1 MWRLLSA
8 KLERSGVPPG
18 RAEFSDSAQDRSS
31 TSQGGVSEVLPRAS
45 LPASSSSPPV
55 SQPPYHTDP
64 SESEARGGGGL
75 WKSRFQIHLR
85 QWVRTPPGALAE
97 CAGVVIASA
106 KPRSLCP
113 SVCHRRVW
121 CVRRRWS
128 VIPTSLIPHTLLG
141 RRNPVSPLTAE
152 RLTLQFSALLIQVKS
167 QTVTIP
173 IF

>member
-18 RAEFSDSAQDRSS
+18 RAELPDSAQDRSS

-45 LPASSSSPPV
+45 LPASSSPPPV
-55 SQPPYHTDP
+55 SQPPYDTDP

-85 QWVRTPPGALAE
+85 QWVRTAPGTLAE
-97 CAGVVIASA
+97 CAGATLTPPPGVPQKSLVCEEEIERHSHLLHAPHA
-106 KPRSLCP
+106 PRTPQSSKSTHSGAL
-113 SVCHRRVW
+113 SVGRV
-121 CVRRRWS
+121 
-128 VIPTSLIPHTLLG
+128 
-141 RRNPVSPLTAE
+141 
-152 RLTLQFSALLIQVKS
+152 TLQFYILLIQVQS
-167 QTVTIP
+167 QTATIP